1 MGEWVLRATA
11 LQAGYDGP
19 VVGPLSFTVGP
30 GEVVGLWGPNG
41 SGKSTVLRAVMGSA
55 RVLGGALE
63 RAAGLTLG
71 YQAQHPVRLDE
82 MPFTGAEY
90 LRYATADREPPP
102 DRLTPWLTRR
112 LDRLSGGQFQ
122 LLSVW
127 AALGGRAG
135 LVLLDEPTN
144 NLDPAGEALL
154 AEVLGSERGR
164 RATLL
169 VSHEREFLEACCNRV
184 VEVGP

>member
-1 MGEWVLRATA
+1 MGDWLLRATA

-30 GEVVGLWGPNG
+30 REVVGLWGPNR
-41 SGKSTVLRAVMGSA
+41 SGTSTVLRAVMGTA
-55 RVLGGALE
+55 RVLGGTLE
-63 RAAGLTLG
+63 RAPGLTLG

-90 LRYATADREPPP
+90 LRYAAADRESPP
-102 DRLTPWLTRR
+102 DRLTPWLGGR

-144 NLDPAGEALL
+144 NLDPGGEALL

-169 VSHEREFLEACCNRV
+169 VSHERDFLAACCSRV